1 MAESIT
7 QSETKQQQ
15 TAETLHPST
24 KDGGAT
30 LQIATAEPGSFLPP
44 IVIWTPRFMVIFA
57 VILTIGLSVASLLT
71 QGLENHY
78 YNGNLVLIGESVLI
92 CIASIV
98 LSIRTRS
105 FWVRIGGIFG
115 CLWALLTAMSFMVN
129 MFFVEP
135 DLPIVAHLNAA
146 MNVALF
152 GCYICLSINRT
163 PLYRWDTWY
172 FRIVPLIGFI
182 IVGLTYL
189 FTGSPLA
196 VESVTAAVALYLCI
210 CTWWFRPSCW
220 QKQPGPT
227 FLFGL
232 APMIA
237 LILSIPHAFNGRDN
251 FFLLQVIFVCILLA
265 MMRTTQGELREVGE
279 KTTTPLI

>member
-15 TAETLHPST
+15 AAETLHPST
-24 KDGGAT
+24 KDGSVA
-30 LQIATAEPGSFLPP
+30 LHVAIAEPVSSLPP
-44 IVIWTPRFMVIFA
+44 VVIWTPRFMVIFA
-57 VILTIGLSVASLLT
+57 LILTIGLSAASLLT
-71 QGLENHY
+71 QGFENHY
-78 YNGNLVLIGESVLI
+78 YNGNVILIGESVFT
-92 CIASIV
+92 CIAWIV
-98 LSIRTRS
+98 LSIRARS
-105 FWVRIGGIFG
+105 FWARIGGIFG

-129 MFFVEP
+129 MFFADP

-163 PLYRWDTWY
+163 PLYRWDTWF
-172 FRIVPLIGFI
+172 FRIIPFI
-182 IVGLTYL
+182 SCGIIGLTYV
-189 FTGSPLA
+189 FTGSWL
-196 VESVTAAVALYLCI
+196 VLSSVTAAVALYLCI

-220 QKQPGPT
+220 QKQPGLT

-232 APMIA
+232 APIIA
-237 LILSIPHAFNGRDN
+237 LILSIPHAFSGRDN

-265 MMRTTQGELREVGE
+265 MMRTTQGELREVA
-279 KTTTPLI
+279 

>member
-7 QSETKQQQ
+7 QSEMNQQEQAANSLQ
-15 TAETLHPST
+15 TST
-24 KDGGAT
+24 KDEVPA
-30 LQIATAEPGSFLPP
+30 LQVATAESANSLPP
-44 IVIWTPRFMVIFA
+44 IVIWTPRFMVTFA
-57 VILTIGLSVASLLT
+57 LVLVIGLSVASLLT

-78 YNGNLVLIGESVLI
+78 YSGNLILMGESALIG
-92 CIASIV
+92 IAWIV
-98 LSIRTRS
+98 LSIRARS

-115 CLWALLTAMSFMVN
+115 CLWALLTALSFMVS
-129 MFFVEP
+129 MFFADP
-135 DLPIVAHLNAA
+135 TLPIVAHLNAA
-146 MNVALF
+146 MNLALF

-163 PLYRWDTWY
+163 PLYHWDTWF
-172 FRIVPLIGFI
+172 FRVVPLIGCI
-182 IVGLTYL
+182 IVGVTYI
-189 FTGSPLA
+189 FTGSALI

-232 APMIA
+232 APIIS

-251 FFLLQVIFVCILLA
+251 FFLLQVIFLCLLLG
-265 MMRTTQGELREVGE
+265 MMRTTQGELREVG
-279 KTTTPLI
+279 